1 MSYEF
6 LQFYWW
12 IVLGI
17 IFCIY
22 ASTAGYDLGVTM
34 IFPWIKDENEK
45 RVVLNTSAPVWDGNN
60 TWIIFLGG
68 LMFVVFPP
76 LYATAFSGLLVA
88 MYFVLWSF
96 FLRPVGYDYRG
107 KVQSKKWRKAW
118 DVSLFI
124 SSFFPVLI
132 FGVASANSFV
142 GFGYKIDP
150 IFLRSDFQG
159 DFLDLLSPTGIVGGL
174 VSLFLILSHSSIYI
188 ARRTE
193 DNIRAFAKKLHWIF
207 TLLFIVFFI
216 IGSILV
222 LTGMGFNYH
231 NIPGSAREV
240 EVIYARFAW
249 FDNLMAHPWKFIGG
263 IGVTVFLVM
272 SLYLNHKNKF
282 ALAFWSSVGMVF
294 SAIGSTGLMLFPF
307 IFPSNLSPADSLTL
321 WNSTPG
327 IYTLTSLFYVALVA
341 FIIIAIYKTY
351 SFHALWS
358 DQKTLK
364 VSDLLDKNKH
374 FY

>member
-6 LQFYWW
+6 LQFFWW
-12 IVLGI
+12 IVLGV

-34 IFPWIKDENEK
+34 IFPWIKNEDER

-88 MYFVLWSF
+88 MYFVLWGF

-107 KVQSKKWRKAW
+107 KIQSQKWRKIW
-118 DVSLFI
+118 DIALFI
-124 SSFFPVLI
+124 SAFFPVLI
-132 FGVASANSFV
+132 FGVASANAFL
-142 GFGYKIDP
+142 GFGYKVDP
-150 IFLRSDFQG
+150 IFLRVDFQES
-159 DFLDLLSPTGIVGGL
+159 FWSLLNPTGIVGGI
-174 VSLFLILSHSSIYI
+174 VSLAMILSHSSIYI

-193 DNIRAFAKKLHWIF
+193 DNIRLFAKRLHWVFTIIF
-207 TLLFIVFFI
+207 IIFFV

-222 LTGMGFNYH
+222 FTGMGFNYH
-231 NIPGSAREV
+231 IISGNSREI
-240 EVIYARFAW
+240 EVIYTRFAW
-249 FDNLMAHPWKFIGG
+249 YNNLLAHPWKFLGG
-263 IGVTVFLVM
+263 MGVVLFLVLT
-272 SLYLNHKNKF
+272 LYLNYKNKL
-282 ALAFWSSVGMVF
+282 AWAFWASIGMIF
-294 SAIGSTGLMLFPF
+294 AAIGSTGLILYPF

-321 WNSTPG
+321 WNSMPG
-327 IYTLTSLFYVALVA
+327 KYTLMSLFFVAVVA
-341 FIIIAIYKTY
+341 FAIIAAYKI
-351 SFHALWS
+351 FAFNVLWHK
-358 DQKTLK
+358 QKTLS
-364 VSDLLDKNKH
+364 VSDLSDKTKH

>member
-12 IVLGI
+12 IVLGV

-34 IFPWIKDENEK
+34 IFPWLKNEDHR

-107 KVQSKKWRKAW
+107 KIESHKWRRVW
-118 DVSLFI
+118 DCALFI
-124 SSFFPVLI
+124 SAFFPVLI
-132 FGVASANSFV
+132 FGVASANAFE
-142 GFGYKIDP
+142 GFGYRVDP
-150 IFLRSDFQG
+150 VFLRTDFQES
-159 DFLDLLSPTGIVGGL
+159 FWDLLNVTGIVGGI
-174 VSLFLILSHSSIYI
+174 VSLSLILSHSAIYI

-193 DNIRAFAKKLHWIF
+193 DDIRVFAKKLHVIF
-207 TLLFIVFFI
+207 AI
-216 IGSILV
+216 IFMISFVVGSILV
-222 LTGMGFNYH
+222 FTGMGYNYH
-231 NIPGSAREV
+231 NIPGNATEI
-240 EVIYARFAW
+240 EVIYTRFGW
-249 FDNLMAHPWKFIGG
+249 LTNIMDHPWKFIGG
-263 IGVTVFLVM
+263 IGVVIFLCL
-272 SLYLNHKNKF
+272 SLYLNRINKL
-282 ALAFWSSVGMVF
+282 ALSFWASIGMIF
-294 SAIGSTGLMLFPF
+294 SAIGSTGLVLYPF
-307 IFPSNLSPADSLTL
+307 IFTSSLAPQDSLTI
-321 WNSTPG
+321 WNSMPG
-327 IYTLTSLFYVALVA
+327 RYTLMSLFYVAAVA
-341 FIIIAIYKTY
+341 FVIIAAYKIF
-351 SFHALWS
+351 SFHALWHK
-358 DQKTLK
+358 DKTIK
-364 VSDLLDKNKH
+364 VSDLSDKNKH